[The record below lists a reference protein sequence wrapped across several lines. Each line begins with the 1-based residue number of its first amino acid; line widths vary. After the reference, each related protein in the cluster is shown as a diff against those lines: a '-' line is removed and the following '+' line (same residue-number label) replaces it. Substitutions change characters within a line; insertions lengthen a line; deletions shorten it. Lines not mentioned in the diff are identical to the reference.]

1 MQQAGIR
8 TLVLLL
14 DYRQVPVNGNN
25 ILTINLEPGHEA
37 LVDSSIVVPATTGNH
52 HLLALVM
59 DYPNDIGAIADY
71 SANTGSSG
79 ERVIIKVR

>member
-1 MQQAGIR
+1 
-8 TLVLLL
+8 
-14 DYRQVPVNGNN
+14 
-25 ILTINLEPGHEA
+25 
-37 LVDSSIVVPATTGNH
+37 
-52 HLLALVM
+52 M